1 LIMRI
6 TKHCAESISR
16 SNVLSSNEAFGE
28 IRKSNLKKCGPALLG
43 KLNIFKKFV
52 GTQV

>member
-28 IRKSNLKKCGPALLG
+28 IKQSDRQNAGPHYSG
-43 KLNIFKKFV
+43 N
-52 GTQV
+52 